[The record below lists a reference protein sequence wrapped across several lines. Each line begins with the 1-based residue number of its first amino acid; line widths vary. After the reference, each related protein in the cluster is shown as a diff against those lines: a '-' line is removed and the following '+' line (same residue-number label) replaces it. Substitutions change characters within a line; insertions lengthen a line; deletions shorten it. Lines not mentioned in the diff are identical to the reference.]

1 MTSYCSVYTHYAFNM
16 YATHAQT
23 CILEQSVT
31 HVHDYVVL
39 GESSRLPRILA
50 LDGGKS
56 RTHQNKRHKVTTTLS
71 SSRAQGENKY

>member
-1 MTSYCSVYTHYAFNM
+1 MSLTH
-16 YATHAQT
+16 TQT

-31 HVHDYVVL
+31 HVYDYVVL

-56 RTHQNKRHKVTTTLS
+56 RAHQN
-71 SSRAQGENKY
+71 E

>member
-1 MTSYCSVYTHYAFNM
+1 MTSYCSVYAFNM

-56 RTHQNKRHKVTTTLS
+56 RAHQNERHKVTTTLS